1 MRSEVDFERELDNRA
16 FALQRDV
23 LMWRLARMHGLSHEE
38 KQKRCL
44 ESLSRLRDLLTEL
57 EVFLT
62 DGQEGRH
69 LQRGKN
75 GTNGVLHTT

>member
-16 FALQRDV
+16 FALQRGV

-38 KQKRCL
+38 KRKHCL
-44 ESLSRLRDLLTEL
+44 ESLSSLRNLLKEL

-62 DGQEGRH
+62 DGQGGDY
-69 LQRGKN
+69 QRLLKN
-75 GTNGVLHTT
+75 GVDCVR